1 MIIGEEDP
9 VICSDTAKAVFSVLK
24 CKKKFCQL
32 PAVDHGPFGDAQAID
47 SVVAQIIDWFN

>member
-32 PAVDHGPFGDAQAID
+32 PGVDHGPFGDAQAID